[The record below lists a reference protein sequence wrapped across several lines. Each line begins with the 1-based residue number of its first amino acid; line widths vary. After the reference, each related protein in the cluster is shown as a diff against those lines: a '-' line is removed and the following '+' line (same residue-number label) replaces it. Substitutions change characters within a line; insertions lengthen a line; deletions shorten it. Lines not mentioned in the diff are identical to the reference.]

1 MLGDSKF
8 VIFISFPRQ
17 QLICELITIKVLVTI
32 LVILDVSGAFD
43 AAWWPSIL
51 MALKDFYSPTNIKK
65 LTKRYLSQS
74 TAVMSTKTSHVE
86 REVSKSCPQGSCFG
100 NGVCNTQHNSLLNL
114 EFTKQ
119 IKTTAFADESFVSVK
134 TESIGEAENNTNL
147 GMNIISFWAKYKKS
161 KFNEKKSNI
170 MFLSRK
176 KKKEITVYMKCK
188 PLEKLKN

>member
-8 VIFISFPRQ
+8 VTFISFPRQ

-51 MALKDFYSPTNIKK
+51 MAVKDFYSPTNIKK
-65 LTKRYLSQS
+65 LTKRYFSQS
-74 TAVMSTKTSHVE
+74 TAVMSTNTFHVE
-86 REVSKSCPQGSCFG
+86 RKVSKSCPQGSCFG
-100 NGVCNTQHNSLLNL
+100 NGVCNMQYNSFLNL
-114 EFTKQ
+114 QFTKQ
-119 IKTTAFADESFVSVK
+119 IKTIAFADESLVSVK

-147 GMNIISFWAKYKKS
+147 GMNIISIWAKNKKS
-161 KFNEKKSNI
+161 KFNEKKLNV

-176 KKKEITVYMKCK
+176 KKR
-188 PLEKLKN
+188 KLQFT